1 MNGTKIEDGEN
12 IALLSSGRLAS
23 QSTFILP
30 KDVFRNRLTWLCY
43 ETRNSLGFCIWLLL
57 WLPLVVWWG
66 MSSTWIYPFMGSA
79 ILFSGLL
86 ILPAIQILCHKYALS
101 NQLTQL
107 SKEIIKSTPG
117 AFSGDWDTV
126 ALHFNSYLY
135 ENNAWNTGQF
145 FFNGTDCQE
154 AFRKTIL
161 EPVVLRRE
169 NEGARFTS
177 FEVSGFHIEKA
188 VQVYFTKVHEQWKL
202 IHTEKECS
210 PSGLENVKLP
220 KETYRCKL
228 AWIFQRIVTF
238 YFPIK
243 FLSDLNDIC
252 FSKFFGP
259 LLGFLY
265 LGYLFYIRVEDFQN
279 TRPKS
284 MRVENKMQYLSNIIN
299 EQGAGTEGWDNIARK
314 TNRWFLEKKVWK
326 NEGFFFDGADCQAFF
341 ERNFSSLL
349 FSKKSVSPRS
359 LNVELWQYI
368 QEAQLASHY
377 ELLP

>member
-12 IALLSSGRLAS
+12 IALLSSRRLES
-23 QSTFILP
+23 HSTFILP

-43 ETRNSLGFCIWLLL
+43 EIRNSLGFRVWLLL
-57 WLPLVVWWG
+57 WLPLAVWWG
-66 MSSTWIYPFMGSA
+66 MSNTWIYPFMASA

-86 ILPAIQILCHKYALS
+86 ILPAIQILCRKYALS

-107 SKEIIKSTPG
+107 SKEIIENTPG
-117 AFSGDWDTV
+117 AYSDGWDAV
-126 ALHFNSYLY
+126 AIHFNSYLY

-154 AFRKTIL
+154 AFRRTIL
-161 EPVVLRRE
+161 EPVVLRKA
-169 NEGARFTS
+169 NEDTRFKP
-177 FEVSGFHIEKA
+177 FEISDPYIEKA
-188 VQVYFTKVHEQWKL
+188 LQTYATKINEHWKL
-202 IHTEKECS
+202 IHTEKECG
-210 PSGLENVKLP
+210 PAYLEDVKVP

-228 AWIFQRIVTF
+228 AWIFQRIITF

-243 FLSDLNDIC
+243 FLSDLNEIW

-265 LGYLFYIRVEDFQN
+265 LGYLFFMRVEDFQN

-284 MRVENKMQYLSNIIN
+284 MRVEDKMQYLSNIIN
-299 EQGAGTEGWDNIARK
+299 EQGTGTERWDNIARK
-314 TNRWFLEKKVWK
+314 SNRWFFEKKVWK
-326 NEGFFFDGADCQAFF
+326 NKGFFFDGADCQAFF

-349 FSKKSVSPRS
+349 FSKKFVSPRS

-368 QEAQLASHY
+368 QEAQLVSDY